1 MSDTTAEVPAA
12 TVDTT
17 PPTPVPATVPDE
29 PLGDGGL
36 KALEAERQAR
46 KDLER
51 RLKEL
56 EPLAAK
62 AKELEEANKTE
73 AQRLADEL
81 AAATA
86 ERTTAATELA
96 RLQAAMA
103 KAPAGMPAA
112 DVARWAARL
121 QGSTVEELEAD
132 AEELFATIPATASGS
147 PVSRGPVEALR
158 PGALPATPE
167 VSLQD
172 QISAAE
178 AAGDVATAMALK
190 SKWLDELRRKTP

>member
-1 MSDTTAEVPAA
+1 MPDFDQSDPSLVGEEPPPEPAD
-12 TVDTT
+12 VE
-17 PPTPVPATVPDE
+17 PPPD
-29 PLGDGGL
+29 LGLTGSEL
-36 KALEAERQAR
+36 LAQERKAR

-172 QISAAE
+172 QIAAAE
-178 AAGDVATAMALK
+178 AAGNRDLAVALK
-190 SKWLDELRRKTP
+190 SRMLEELRRKNP